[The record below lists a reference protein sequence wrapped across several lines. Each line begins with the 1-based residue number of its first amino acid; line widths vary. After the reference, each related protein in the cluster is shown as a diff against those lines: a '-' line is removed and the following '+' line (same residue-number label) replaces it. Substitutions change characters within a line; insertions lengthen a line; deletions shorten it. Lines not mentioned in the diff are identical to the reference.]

1 MRAKI
6 IGRKVFSIQPTRN
19 PKNRVV
25 CSTNTK
31 AIFLAENPDLPDVPR
46 RPIREVRISEKGKMP
61 SPGNSKVAKR
71 GRLGRFNIVV
81 AILLAGWVPSIL
93 MLAFS
98 YTILTNTLDSKIL
111 RDRQTFVQLTAHL
124 VADDLANTSAII
136 EYYQTQPD
144 VAKIFAGPNRESE
157 AQEWLNDRYFSH
169 PRIDGMFFADEEG
182 HLIASV
188 PSSPEMVGQELS
200 AGLWRLGAQSTTGA
214 YVSPIHP
221 RDPDKRMATDIV
233 GAVRMPGGKV
243 VGFLGVSVLVERIG
257 RRLSAIEFADQSA
270 CQVLDQR
277 GAALFEKD
285 FRPKTGAV
293 SPEDEGMIKD
303 IRASKTGHLER
314 GGNLYSFSPV
324 ESTGWTTILSQPRS
338 VAYKPVRDL
347 LGKTTLLVAWLLLLT
362 AVGAWLAGKF
372 YRRQTEAMRRL
383 EREVIFNEKIL
394 ANMPS
399 GIALVDPASRCF
411 LQANEAFAQMA
422 QRFGHLPTNLDIQ
435 HATYQDVK
443 IAPAEA
449 LEKVLS
455 FGVPFQLI
463 EQPYKDLNGVTRFV
477 NINLLRL
484 QDSKQT
490 IQGVLYLVEDKTRD
504 VTLRQELIRANT
516 AKDQFLA
523 LLSHELRNPL
533 TPVIAMVGELEAN
546 ASQSSDTRRAVEV
559 IRRNVELEARLID
572 DLLDVTRIAKGK
584 LQLTFET
591 VCVHQILQRA
601 YEICREEIGAMRQKV
616 KFNLRAKKSFVS
628 GDPARLQQIFWN
640 LIKNSVK
647 FTPEDGRILIETAN
661 PSPDALEINIT
672 DTGIGIEKEK
682 LGRVFNAFE
691 QGQSSITRRFGGL
704 GLGLAISKAMVD
716 AHNGEIIVKSEGK
729 DRGATFTVR
738 LKAVS
743 EPSQEESKGRPLPAA
758 VPKQTDD
765 GEKLRRRVLVV
776 DDHRDTCA
784 GMKMMLERRGY
795 EITLAHSADQAI
807 ERAEQENF
815 DLLISDIGLP
825 DRSGYELMQELR
837 ATRGLRGIALSG
849 FGMEEDVKRA
859 HEAGFSE
866 HLTKPINFERLE
878 EVIRNLLKE
887 EPVCRS

>member
-1 MRAKI
+1 
-6 IGRKVFSIQPTRN
+6 
-19 PKNRVV
+19 
-25 CSTNTK
+25 
-31 AIFLAENPDLPDVPR
+31 
-46 RPIREVRISEKGKMP
+46 MP
-61 SPGNSKVAKR
+61 SPGKPKGQKR
-71 GRLGRFNIVV
+71 DRMGRFNIVV
-81 AILLAGWVPSIL
+81 AILVAGWAPSIM
-93 MLAFS
+93 MLVVS
-98 YTILTNTLDSKIL
+98 YTILTNTLESKIL
-111 RDRQTFVQLTAHL
+111 GDRQTFVEVTAHL

-144 VAKIFAGPNRESE
+144 VAEIFTSSNRETE
-157 AQEWLNDRYFSH
+157 AERWLNDRYFSH
-169 PRIDGMFFADEEG
+169 PRIDGMFFADAEG

-188 PSSPEMVGQELS
+188 PSIPEM
-200 AGLWRLGAQSTTGA
+200 AGLDLSSGLWCAGAEAAAGA
-214 YVSPIHP
+214 YVSPIHA
-221 RDPDKRMATDIV
+221 REPDNRIATDIV
-233 GAVRMPGGKV
+233 GAVRTPGGKV

-257 RRLSAIEFADQSA
+257 RRLSAIEFADQST

-285 FRPKTGAV
+285 FKPKTGTV
-293 SPEDEGMIKD
+293 SAEGESLIKE
-303 IRASKTGHLER
+303 IRLSKTGHLER
-314 GGNLYSFSPV
+314 NGNLYSFSPV

-338 VAYKPVRDL
+338 VAYKPVHDL
-347 LGKTTLLVAWLLLLT
+347 LFKTTFLVAWLLLLT
-362 AVGAWLAGKF
+362 AIGAWLAGKF
-372 YRRQTEAMRRL
+372 YRRQTRAARRL

-394 ANMPS
+394 ANMPI
-399 GIALVDPASRCF
+399 GIALVDPASRDF

-422 QRFGHLPTNLDIQ
+422 QRFGHLPVNLDVNR
-435 HATYQDVK
+435 ASYEDVK

-463 EQPYKDLNGVTRFV
+463 EQPYKDLNGTTRFV

-546 ASQSSDTRRAVEV
+546 GSQSTETRQALEV

-572 DLLDVTRIAKGK
+572 DLLDVTRIARGK
-584 LQLTFET
+584 LQLTFEI

-601 YEICREEIGAMRQKV
+601 YEICREEIGAKRQNV
-616 KFNLRAKKSFVS
+616 EFNLRAERSFVS

-647 FTPEDGRILIETAN
+647 FTPEGGRILVETTN
-661 PSPDALEINIT
+661 PSADDLEIDIT

-682 LGRVFNAFE
+682 LGRIFNAFE
-691 QGQSSITRRFGGL
+691 QGQSSITRRYGGL

-716 AHNGEIIVKSEGK
+716 AHSGTITVKSDGK
-729 DRGATFTVR
+729 ERGTTFTVR
-738 LKAVS
+738 LKTVPTPALGD
-743 EPSQEESKGRPLPAA
+743 SKGPPLPSA
-758 VPKQTDD
+758 VPRRSHN
-765 GEKLRRRVLVV
+765 GEKIGRRVLVV

-795 EITLAHSADQAI
+795 QITLAHSADEAV
-807 ERAEQENF
+807 EMADRENF

-825 DRSGYELMQELR
+825 DRSGYELMQELH
-837 ATRGLRGIALSG
+837 ATKGLRGIALSG
-849 FGMEEDVKRA
+849 FGMEDDVKRA
-859 HEAGFSE
+859 HEAGFSK

-878 EVIRNLLKE
+878 EAIRNLLKE
-887 EPVCRS
+887 EEACHS